1 MLTFFKNQKTWI
13 SLLSI
18 LIAAFLLLFLP
29 SFSAGVKR
37 LSSNILLVPV
47 KVSNGIGDHFRSK
60 RELLNENESLK
71 KRGGELSLEMQRFGE
86 LKGENQR
93 LRDLLHFK
101 RSVGVDTIS
110 AEVIARDPNDWA
122 GSFVIDKGVDD
133 GLKKDMAVCSSKG
146 LLGKVVDPHKS
157 TSLVMLIT
165 HPGFKTGGMLR
176 DSRINGIVVGEGKG
190 TVKMLYIPVDA
201 EVKAGETVITSGF
214 SRIFPK
220 GIVIG
225 EVVSVDRSK
234 TGLYKYATIKP
245 SADSFTQEEVLC
257 IK

>member
-1 MLTFFKNQKTWI
+1 VLTFFKNQKTWI
-13 SLLSI
+13 SLISI
-18 LIAAFLLLFLP
+18 LVAALLLLFVP

-37 LSSNILLVPV
+37 VSFNILLVPV
-47 KVSNGIGDHFRSK
+47 KVFNGIGNHFRFK
-60 RELLNENESLK
+60 RELLSENETLK
-71 KRGGELSLEMQRFGE
+71 KRVGELSLEMKRSEE
-86 LKGENQR
+86 LRGENQR
-93 LRDLLHFK
+93 FRDLLQFK
-101 RSVGVDTIS
+101 QSIGVNTIS

-122 GSFVIDKGVDD
+122 GSFAIDKGVDD
-133 GLKKDMAVCSSKG
+133 GIEKDMAVCSSKG
-146 LLGKVVDPHKS
+146 LLGKVVDPQKS
-157 TSLVMLIT
+157 TSLVILIT

-201 EVKAGETVITSGF
+201 EVKAGEMVITSGF